1 MAYVAIIGDIV
12 SSRLLENRNEVQMT
26 FMETMNVINK
36 RHADVIAANFLVTL
50 GDEFQGLLTDGEDA
64 LSIIHEVEEMM
75 DPVELRFGI
84 GIGGIDTDIQ
94 RDKALGADGPAY
106 HHARSAVD
114 TLKKQEKARPRK
126 TGNIL
131 IVSTHDSENIRLCN
145 IILDMM
151 KAIESKWTPRQKEV
165 VQTMLAKR
173 STQTEAAAMLKMK
186 QPNVARS
193 LSESF
198 YETYR
203 NGFDEIS
210 RILKEESCSS
220 NT

>member
-12 SSRLLENRNEVQMT
+12 SSRQLENRSEVQEA
-26 FMETMNVINK
+26 FIETMNAINK
-36 RHADVIAANFLVTL
+36 RYINVIASDFLVTL
-50 GDEFQGLLTDGEDA
+50 GDEFQGLLCDGEEA
-64 LSIIHEVEEMM
+64 LSIVHEIEQMM
-75 DPVELRFGI
+75 DPVAFRFGI
-84 GIGGIDTDIQ
+84 GIGEIDTEIR

-106 HHARSAVD
+106 HNARNAID
-114 TLKKQEKARPRK
+114 TLKKLEKARPRK

-131 IVSTHDSENIRLCN
+131 IVSFRDSDNIRLCN
-145 IILDMM
+145 IMLDMM

-165 VQTMLAKR
+165 IRTMLANR
-173 STQTEAAAMLKMK
+173 STQAEAALALKMK

-193 LSESF
+193 LGEGF
-198 YETYR
+198 YDTYR
-203 NGFDEIS
+203 NGFDEIT